1 MTIAG
6 PIVRTSIAEIESF
19 TTADGSTIRELMH
32 PEQHGNQN
40 QSLAEATIAAGSET
54 RLHKHMITEEL
65 YHITEGRGE
74 MTLGDNEFTVT
85 RGDTIYIKPGTPHRI
100 RNIGNV
106 DLKLLCCCSPRYSHA
121 DTELLDD

>member
-1 MTIAG
+1 MTKAA
-6 PIVRTSIAEIESF
+6 PVVRTRIAEIQSF

-32 PEQHGNQN
+32 PGQHGNQN

-54 RLHKHMITEEL
+54 RLHIHMLTEEL

-100 RNIGNV
+100 RNIDKV